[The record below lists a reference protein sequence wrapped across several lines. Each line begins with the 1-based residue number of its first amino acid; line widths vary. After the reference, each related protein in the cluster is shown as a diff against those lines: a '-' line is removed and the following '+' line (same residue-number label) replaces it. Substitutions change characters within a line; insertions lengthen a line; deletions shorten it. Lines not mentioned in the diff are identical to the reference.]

1 MRFSERAP
9 SSAWA
14 ALKYNGEALAEA
26 WFKPEGD
33 PLAVVFRV
41 PQGRP
46 GDAEVRRRLTIQA
59 LLRTVGV
66 AAEEVE
72 GWRVGDESDWN
83 TDPTDPGLRRPLP
96 LPPPGESDLAIHVR
110 LKPPAPEAAP
120 AELGESE
127 VPPEK
132 WQALDALWQAVL
144 ALEAG
149 IAATRM
155 SVDGLRAEL
164 ESACRRSLAPDEKV
178 NALQADVAL
187 WNKAKSRVH
196 YTLPKLREFIHRATW
211 ATAAAERKRL
221 EEVVKNHI
229 EPRVPFPEVDRVREE
244 LEHLQKD
251 RQVLSAQGNAVYQEG
266 RGLAAEIQ
274 RTLGALQRNAAD
286 RARAKRDPGR
296 GKGKFF

>member
-1 MRFSERAP
+1 VTFSERPP

-26 WFKPEGD
+26 WFKPDGD

-41 PQGRP
+41 HPSLP
-46 GDAEVRRRLTIQA
+46 EDSEIRRRLTIQA

-66 AAEEVE
+66 AAGEVE
-72 GWRVGDESDWN
+72 GWRVGDDADWN
-83 TDPTDPGLRRPLP
+83 TDPADPGLRRPLP
-96 LPPPGESDLAIHVR
+96 LPPPDAPDLTVHVR

-120 AELGESE
+120 AEGGEAE
-127 VPPEK
+127 VPVEK
-132 WQALDALWQAVL
+132 WQALDALWKAIL
-144 ALEAG
+144 TLEAG

-164 ESACRRSLAPDEKV
+164 ESASRGSLSPDDKV

-196 YTLPKLREFIHRATW
+196 YTLPKLREFVHRATW

-221 EEVVKNHI
+221 EDIVKNHI
-229 EPRVPFPEVDRVREE
+229 EPRVPFPEVDKVREE

-251 RQVLSAQGNAVYQEG
+251 RQVLSAQGNAVLQEG

-274 RTLGALQRNAAD
+274 RTLGTLRRNAAD
-286 RARAKRDPGR
+286 RARAKRGPGQ
-296 GKGKFF
+296 KGKFF